1 MMILLLMMV
10 LFYIIYIKY
19 IVRCVISLH
28 PINIKDIQYIY
39 YIFIMVSSKLNDDI
53 NYKENRSIEEDDM
66 GSSAIIYEMDIE
78 GHPVRFVLG
87 KQKYTFASKNVL
99 YYPMYLLNEDRI
111 KAQIGVVEL
120 PANRALNILDEDGDI
135 DLNVLDEPLLYSYI
149 TPAFIEKALKPKPGS
164 VSKPAD
170 IARTT
175 GSVRDLSGDG
185 LSSKDKVSD
194 SDSDGEDEHLKSN
207 RHAKRAEDN
216 GDGEP
221 SKDTDIVQ
229 GADSDSDSDNDD
241 PTNLVVPKT
250 VHLEQ
255 VKSLTEKTKN
265 GIFDI
270 DTNHTTPAILPQ
282 ETESDD
288 KAIKAEFRVNSS
300 QKWIQKYMKNDNYDI
315 VEVESNGNCFF
326 ACIREAY
333 KEIGYKTTPE
343 ILRAILAKEVPER
356 VFMDQ
361 LDFYNSFSIKAKEIE
376 NRITSIKKEAVE
388 YKKRIKKASYDERE
402 ELLNMTTK
410 LAKELKEKTKEK
422 DDIVKTQRDN
432 IGYMENINT
441 FDDYLEYVQTKSFW
455 ADAWAISTIERL
467 TNTKIIIMSEMAF
480 NDKAVHSVLNC
491 GEINAHVQS
500 RGVFNP
506 DYYIMVSY
514 TGNHY
519 RLITYKGKRLFTFRE
534 IPYGMKVLI
543 VNKCLEKNAGA
554 FYLIEDFRNFKSKQ
568 GIHPD
573 TGNPKKSVQEEE
585 ADEKNED
592 LYDEDT
598 VFMFHQHSEIH
609 KNAGEGSGEKI
620 PMAKKLEYSNL
631 KKSVPWRRML
641 DDTWANDILIRT
653 ADGKEWKSVEHYVQ
667 AAKFKNGFPDFYHSF
682 SMKADS
688 ELSKDVD
695 YAKAAGESGKLKK
708 KTEDGKT
715 QTIILRPKNVHPDE
729 NYNAEEERGMAIGL
743 KLSQNEDVKQ
753 ILLAT
758 RRAKLVHFSRSREG
772 NYLDIPLMEL
782 RRRIATSEGK

>member
-1 MMILLLMMV
+1 
-10 LFYIIYIKY
+10 
-19 IVRCVISLH
+19 
-28 PINIKDIQYIY
+28 
-39 YIFIMVSSKLNDDI
+39 MVSSKLNDDI
-53 NYKENRSIEEDDM
+53 NYKENRNIEEADM
-66 GSSAIIYEMDIE
+66 GSSSIIYEMDIE
-78 GHPVRFVLG
+78 DHTVRFVLG

-99 YYPMYLLNEDRI
+99 YYPIYLLNEDRI
-111 KAQIGVVEL
+111 KAQIGVFEL
-120 PANRALNILDEDGDI
+120 PSNRALNILDEDGDI
-135 DLNVLDEPLLYSYI
+135 DLNALDDPLLYSFI
-149 TPAFIEKALKPKPGS
+149 TPAFIEKALKAKVVP
-164 VSKPAD
+164 VSKQ
-170 IARTT
+170 
-175 GSVRDLSGDG
+175 LE
-185 LSSKDKVSD
+185 SD
-194 SDSDGEDEHLKSN
+194 SDYEGEDEHLKSN
-207 RHAKRAEDN
+207 KHAKSNKQKTTDGHNDESSKELDIELGSDN
-216 GDGEP
+216 DGEP
-221 SKDTDIVQ
+221 
-229 GADSDSDSDNDD
+229 DNDD

-255 VKSLTEKTKN
+255 VKSLHEKTKN
-265 GIFDI
+265 GIFEI
-270 DTNHTTPAILPQ
+270 DTNHNAPVILP
-282 ETESDD
+282 EENESDD
-288 KAIKAEFRVNSS
+288 KAIKAEFRINSS
-300 QKWIQKYMKNDNYDI
+300 QKWIQKYMKNDNYGI

-326 ACIREAY
+326 ACVREAY

-343 ILRAILAKEVPER
+343 ILRAVLAKEVPER
-356 VFMDQ
+356 VFTDQ
-361 LDFYNSFSIKAKEIE
+361 LDFYNSFSIKIKEIDD
-376 NRITSIKKEAVE
+376 RSAAIKKEAAE
-388 YKKRIKKASYDERE
+388 YKKRIKKASFDERE
-402 ELLNMTTK
+402 ELLGMTSK
-410 LAKELKEKTKEK
+410 LAKELKENTKEK
-422 DDIVKTQRDN
+422 DEIIKAQQDN
-432 IGYMENINT
+432 IGYMENIKT
-441 FDDYLEYVQTKSFW
+441 FDDYLEYIQTKSFW

-467 TNTKIIIMSEMAF
+467 TNTKVIIMSEMAF

-491 GEINAHVQS
+491 GEINSQVQS

-519 RLITYKGKRLFTFRE
+519 RLITYKGKRIFTFRE

-554 FYLIEDFRNFKSKQ
+554 FYLIEDFRNFKAKQ

-573 TGNPKKSVQEEE
+573 TGNPKKSEQEEE
-585 ADEKNED
+585 TDEKNQE

-598 VFMFHQHSEIH
+598 VFMFHQNSEIH

-682 SMKADS
+682 SVKADS

-708 KTEDGKT
+708 KTDDGKT
-715 QTIILRPKNVHPDE
+715 QTIVLRPKNVHPDE
-729 NYNAEEERGMAIGL
+729 NYNAEEERGIAIGL
-743 KLSQNEDVKQ
+743 KFSQNEDVKQ

-758 RRAKLVHFSRSREG
+758 RRAKLVHFSRSRDG
-772 NYLDIPLMEL
+772 NYVDIPLMEL